1 MKQAVGTKVCSR
13 LISRPD
19 KTFSIAILGG
29 HMCNIMNKKY
39 STENNFISAI
49 DLIKQT
55 TVIGLSYFK
64 HNKVRYKQQHW
75 VLETVFDEL

>member
-1 MKQAVGTKVCSR
+1 M
-13 LISRPD
+13 
-19 KTFSIAILGG
+19 LGG

-75 VLETVFDEL
+75 VLETDEL